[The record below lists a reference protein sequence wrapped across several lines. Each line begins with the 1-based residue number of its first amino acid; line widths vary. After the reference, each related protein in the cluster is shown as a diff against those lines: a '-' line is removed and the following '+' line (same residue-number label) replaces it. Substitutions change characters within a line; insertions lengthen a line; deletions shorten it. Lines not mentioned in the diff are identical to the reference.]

1 MILPRL
7 RETWHFFW
15 EHMAD
20 LLWRLLPVGFPLL
33 LLSQYRW
40 RLVHEGNP
48 EAATGDLLMM
58 VPALM
63 ANVLGMAMTLHY
75 AAAILDGTER
85 TDIQP
90 WRRALADTPR
100 LILVQ
105 MLAGI
110 LIVGGL
116 MLFILPGIYLMG
128 VFLPAY
134 VLVVREQRGVL
145 EALREAWQR
154 FRPGA
159 WWLGAAMV
167 LVMLLLLLALS
178 GLQALANLTA
188 ALPALPQLLLCT
200 LLEVVGLLCA
210 QVIPILLMRFYT
222 LEREGAAS

>member
-7 RETWHFFW
+7 RETGHFFW

-63 ANVLGMAMTLHY
+63 ANVLAMAMTLHY
-75 AAAILDGTER
+75 AAAVLDGAER
-85 TDIQP
+85 TSIQP
-90 WRRALADTPR
+90 WRQALADTPR

-116 MLFILPGIYLMG
+116 LLFILPGIYLMG

-145 EALREAWQR
+145 DALREAWQR

-159 WWLGAAMV
+159 WWLGGAMMI
-167 LVMLLLLLALS
+167 VMLLLFLALS

-222 LEREGAAS
+222 LEREGAAA